1 MNRFSEQ
8 LPLRTVPIVGTLLLS
23 GCDPIINIAG
33 ANFPAWL
40 LSAVA
45 GAALAFGFRILFAAV
60 GIERDLG
67 PSLMIYPS
75 LAFLL
80 ACTIYLICFDRL
92 G

>member
-1 MNRFSEQ
+1 MNRLSERV
-8 LPLRTVPIVGTLLLS
+8 PLSTVPILGTLLLT
-23 GCDPIINIAG
+23 GCDPIVNIAG

-40 LSAVA
+40 LSAIA
-45 GAALAFGFRILFAAV
+45 GAAFAFGFRTLVGAI

-67 PSLMIYPS
+67 PSLVIYPS